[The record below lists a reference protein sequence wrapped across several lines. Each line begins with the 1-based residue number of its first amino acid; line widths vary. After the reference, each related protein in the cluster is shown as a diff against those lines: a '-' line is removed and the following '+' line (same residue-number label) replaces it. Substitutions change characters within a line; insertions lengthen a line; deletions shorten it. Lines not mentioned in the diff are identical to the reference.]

1 MKDLKVSDESSG
13 RFSLKDTLYLSSS
26 VNFLLLDRYSVS
38 SEGLW
43 NVGLLWLDRLFD
55 SFVCLMLAL
64 SDWASVVGLL
74 FVLATVWVCWVG
86 CCI

>member
-43 NVGLLWLDRLFD
+43 NVGLL
-55 SFVCLMLAL
+55 
-64 SDWASVVGLL
+64 
-74 FVLATVWVCWVG
+74 
-86 CCI
+86 